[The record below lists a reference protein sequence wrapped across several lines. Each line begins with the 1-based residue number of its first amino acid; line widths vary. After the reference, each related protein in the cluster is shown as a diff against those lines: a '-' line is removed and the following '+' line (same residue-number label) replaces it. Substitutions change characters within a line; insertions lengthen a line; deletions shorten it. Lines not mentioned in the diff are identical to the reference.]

1 VKLAGPHVIARLR
14 TALAKEG
21 YSEES
26 IDRRTNWG
34 HLTAAQASQQERELR
49 ERRRA
54 RWVSDRLAAGENPE
68 ETAELDAAWAWA
80 VVTVPDKSM
89 AA

>member
-1 VKLAGPHVIARLR
+1 VKLAGPRVMARLR
-14 TALAKEG
+14 AALAKEG

-34 HLTAAQASQQERELR
+34 QLSAAQANEQEQELR
-49 ERRRA
+49 ERWRT
-54 RWVSDRLAAGENPE
+54 RWLAERLAAGETPA
-68 ETAELDAAWAWA
+68 ETAELDRAWAA
-80 VVTVPDKSM
+80 ACAAVPDKSM